1 MGFFTFLVCVCMV
14 VCAGLF
20 LGLKF
25 YPRSKCR
32 LSSESM
38 ELGLLYTALL
48 VGSGIMC
55 LYSFLSLSSFT
66 LMALGSL
73 AILGISDCSFS
84 KMGKVALSFLLC
96 FISASFLY
104 PFSGHF
110 LHIFSLA
117 LFWGASWGIFVFF
130 DRFPFVSSLVSF
142 SWALGIVSV
151 GLIVRRIPEMIIVQA
166 ALLASIIALFSRF
179 KASHRSFNLGRN
191 VACLVGF
198 FWAGIWTYFIS
209 TGAIIPTLIPFGY
222 YLFEGI
228 VLLTAFILHR
238 PMMTFG
244 EHLMLQLQFTSKA
257 THIIFLHL
265 LFLSFLSALSMY
277 STYSMTNVL
286 VFAWLLILI
295 DLYVRLNA
303 LEHPIPTWH
312 EMFKDTKNS
321 LLTLMDEVKSS
332 KIPQKKKVVLKEK
345 ANKKRKKKK

>member
-1 MGFFTFLVCVCMV
+1 
-14 VCAGLF
+14 
-20 LGLKF
+20 
-25 YPRSKCR
+25 
-32 LSSESM
+32 M

-48 VGSGIMC
+48 IGSGIMC
-55 LYSFLSLSSFT
+55 LYSFLPLSFFT
-66 LMALGSL
+66 LIALGSL
-73 AILGISDCSFS
+73 AILGIADCSFS
-84 KMGKVALSFLLC
+84 KMGKLALSFLLC

-110 LHIFSLA
+110 LQIFSLA
-117 LFWGASWGIFVFF
+117 LFWGFSWGIFVFF

-151 GLIVRRIPEMIIVQA
+151 GLIARRIPEMIIVQV

-179 KASHRSFNLGRN
+179 KASRGSFNLGQN
-191 VACLVGF
+191 TACLFGF

-209 TGAIIPTLIPFGY
+209 TGAIVQTLIPFGY

-228 VLLTAFILHR
+228 ILLTAFILHR

-244 EHLMLQLQFTSKA
+244 ERLMLQGQFTAKA
-257 THIIFLHL
+257 TNIIFLHL
-265 LFLSFLSALSMY
+265 LFLSFLSAMSMY

-303 LEHPIPTWH
+303 LEHPIPTWR

-321 LLTLMDEVKSS
+321 MLTLVDEVKSS
-332 KIPQKKKVVLKEK
+332 RTPQKKKAVPKK
-345 ANKKRKKKK
+345 KTNKKRKKKK